1 MPTKIFKPTTP
12 LAKGTYKVAE
22 RATSTATKKP
32 GTYSI
37 REPLNSST
45 DYMIVKFSKGSA
57 DDIFDELKL
66 YYEFGQRGISPI
78 VYFVKIPGI
87 KEPLTLSKF
96 VRLYENKGVL
106 PESYLVE
113 KSNCGRVILAYYGS
127 DFVNLFSNLREFIAD
142 KIVANG
148 LVNTDIKIPNLCI
161 DGAGKFKLIDLDPNF
176 IQKIQRDPLSKKT
189 FTRVTIHD
197 DDYIN
202 YMLFQVYVNMCASG
216 RMQHDPQLFGRFFTR
231 ESLIQM
237 IDRLSLFEAAKE
249 YTHPISNLLWY
260 SKLGKTRDQYS
271 SAREIFDEIM
281 QKFGVAVPVGDTQTV
296 NFLTPTALSPTA
308 LSPTAPSPTAP
319 SHTEE
324 SQNSDKSM
332 SPSVFRMYDYDDSVS
347 YNLSPQKIFEESMV
361 DDSISDR
368 SLGGKSRG
376 GSRCK
381 TKKNKKKLRRNK
393 STRC

>member
-1 MPTKIFKPTTP
+1 MPTKVYKPTTP

-37 REPLNSST
+37 REPRNSYR

-57 DDIFDELKL
+57 ADIYAELKL

-78 VYFVKIPGI
+78 VYYVKVPGI
-87 KEPLTLSKF
+87 EEPLTLSRF
-96 VRLYENKGVL
+96 VRLYEDKNIL
-106 PESYLVE
+106 PDSYLVE
-113 KSNCGRVILAYYGS
+113 KSNCGSVILAYYGS

-189 FTRVTIHD
+189 LTRVTIDD

-202 YMLFQVYVNMCASG
+202 YMLFQVYVNMCATG
-216 RMQHDPQLFGRFFTR
+216 RLQHDPQLFGRFFTR
-231 ESLIQM
+231 DSVIQM
-237 IDRLSLFEAAKE
+237 IDRISVFEAVKE

-260 SKLGKTRDQYS
+260 ANIGKKRNQYLNG
-271 SAREIFDEIM
+271 REMFDDIM
-281 QKFGVAVPVGDTQTV
+281 HKFGVAVPVGDTQTV

-308 LSPTAPSPTAP
+308 LSP
-319 SHTEE
+319 TEE

-361 DDSISDR
+361 DDLISNMPAR
-368 SLGGKSRG
+368 GIGGEGRG
-376 GSRCK
+376 KGKGKGRGK

-393 STRC
+393 GTRR